1 VLLQAE
7 PSLQP
12 PGHNS
17 YSVSPS
23 AKGQSDSNI
32 INVLVVKVKCATSEW
47 SPYSDQQPHSM
58 EADTLL
64 PFKDFIVCLITNAC
78 LFVGIYMFVQV
89 LQRPEENIRSPGA

>member
-1 VLLQAE
+1 MILGVALGAATLGLRNAGVQDPAA
-7 PSLQP
+7 
-12 PGHNS
+12 G
-17 YSVSPS
+17 
-23 AKGQSDSNI
+23 
-32 INVLVVKVKCATSEW
+32 LVVKVKCATSEW